1 MKDTV
6 RIATIS
12 IDTER
17 IQRDIYAE
25 SACIALMST
34 TKRPEILTGDRRK
47 LIEIYIRN
55 AITEFVAK
63 FCAFIDGNSLNL
75 EEAGTLQQIP
85 VIMPEDTKISP
96 QIIRRIIESII
107 TAHVLSACYEP
118 QPEIHELLAERYER
132 HCSQLRIALK

>member
-34 TKRPEILTGDRRK
+34 TKRPEILTGGKRK

-55 AITEFVAK
+55 AITEFAAK

-75 EEAGTLQQIP
+75 EDAGTLQQIEP
-85 VIMPEDTKISP
+85 YSEMGH
-96 QIIRRIIESII
+96 RI
-107 TAHVLSACYEP
+107 LSDP
-118 QPEIHELLAERYER
+118 WLQSSFL
-132 HCSQLRIALK
+132 